1 MSISRRGFLQSACI
15 SAVAAGLFSHS
26 AVSAFAQ
33 KSELKDSKGYFQLPA
48 QVFGDRLY
56 QFTQATF
63 EPYLQSNF
71 RVTVGPYKVVNLTL
85 VKVENQRPRPRKG
98 MARTEGESYTLL
110 FKADGKLSDLQQ
122 TYVLEHEALG
132 KFSLFLVD
140 AGEKEKEIHYLATI
154 NRTRISDISTK
165 E

>member
-1 MSISRRGFLQSACI
+1 MSISRRGFLHSAFV
-15 SAVAAGLFSHS
+15 SAVAVGLFSQS
-26 AVSAFAQ
+26 PLVAFGQ
-33 KSELKDSKGYFQLPA
+33 KKGLKDSKGYFQIPPQA
-48 QVFGDRLY
+48 FDERFFH
-56 QFTQATF
+56 FTQETF

-85 VKVENQRPRPRKG
+85 VKVEDQKPRWRKG
-98 MARTEGESYTLL
+98 TARTEGDNFTLL
-110 FKADGKLSDLQQ
+110 FKASDKLSDLQQ

-140 AGEKEKEIHYLATI
+140 ATRKETDVHYLATV
-154 NRTRISDISTK
+154 NRTRPS